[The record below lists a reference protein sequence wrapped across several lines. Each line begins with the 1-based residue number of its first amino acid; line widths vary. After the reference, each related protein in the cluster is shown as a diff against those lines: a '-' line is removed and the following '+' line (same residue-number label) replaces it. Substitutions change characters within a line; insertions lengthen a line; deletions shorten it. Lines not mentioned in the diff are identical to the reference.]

1 MCEAALEDLIHMIDG
16 RKRIGAIYKCLVR
29 ICDTRH
35 KNKLAGGLTE
45 DELREG
51 YQRVRKVVER
61 NGEEKINWR
70 WTDRIHPDSHNL
82 HRSRDADGQ

>member
-16 RKRIGAIYKCLVR
+16 RKRIGAIYKCLVK

-35 KNKLAGGLTE
+35 KNRLSGGLTE

-51 YQRVRKVVER
+51 YQRVRKVRER
-61 NGEEKINWR
+61 RCWMASCVVHPF
-70 WTDRIHPDSHNL
+70 IHNAHTHPPL
-82 HRSRDADGQ
+82 IT